1 MGSYKINKNFKQGS
15 GLTILLVVL
24 LLGVQLFTQ
33 SEDHPQQSSTSPE
46 INLAHIFEGGINSR
60 GRPTGFH
67 ARPGGK
73 DPQYAKLKKI
83 LSPANSSGVYTA
95 RVEIYDSGEQHWKEK
110 FSTFF
115 PDSMDQQQVVQT
127 ILYAWNHRKTGSKN
141 KWEGPSG
148 KGFIIQGYLNRH
160 GNINTA
166 YPLYGKH
173 P

>member
-1 MGSYKINKNFKQGS
+1 MNTNVRANFKQGS
-15 GLTILLVVL
+15 VLAILLVFL
-24 LLGVQLFTQ
+24 LVGVQLYNQ
-33 SEDHPQQSSTSPE
+33 PEQQEQWSRTSPE
-46 INLAHIFEGGINSR
+46 INLGHIFEGSINSR

-73 DPQYAKLKKI
+73 DPQYARLKKI
-83 LSPANSSGVYTA
+83 LSPANRSGVYTA
-95 RVEIYDSGEQHWKEK
+95 RVEIFDPGEQHWKEK

-115 PDSMDQQQVVQT
+115 PDSMDRQQVIQT
-127 ILYAWNHRKTGSKN
+127 VLYAWNHRKTGNKN

-148 KGFIIQGYLNRH
+148 KGFLIQGYLNRH

-166 YPLYGKH
+166 YPIYGKH